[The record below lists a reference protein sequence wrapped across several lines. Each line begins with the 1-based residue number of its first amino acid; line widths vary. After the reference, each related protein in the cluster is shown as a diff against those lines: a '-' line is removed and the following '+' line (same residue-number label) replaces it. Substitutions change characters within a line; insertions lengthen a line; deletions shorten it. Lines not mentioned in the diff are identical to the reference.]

1 MLKSI
6 LLVGLGSAGG
16 GIARFLISKY
26 AHHFTSLSFPLGT
39 MAVNIL
45 GCFII
50 GLIYSLISKS
60 TASGANIHLL
70 LATGFCGGFTTFSS
84 FIHENY
90 TMIERGNILECA
102 LYTGLSITLG
112 MLALYCA
119 IYIGRNMLN

>member
-1 MLKSI
+1 MLKSM

-26 AHHFTSLSFPLGT
+26 IHHIISLSFPLGT
-39 MAVNIL
+39 MVVNVL

-50 GLIYSLISKS
+50 GLIYSLISKNS
-60 TASGANIHLL
+60 PTGENLHLL

-90 TMIERGNILECA
+90 SMIERGNILECA
-102 LYTGLSITLG
+102 IYTGLSIVLG
-112 MLALYCA
+112 ISALYLA
-119 IYIGRNMLN
+119 IYIAKNLLP